1 MNPIICPFVF
11 HHVPFFVENP
21 FPTLPYTLV
30 RFILEFRAI
39 LKEYAH
45 QSRHATLDV

>member
-1 MNPIICPFVF
+1 MTFLCQKPL
-11 HHVPFFVENP
+11 
-21 FPTLPYTLV
+21 PTLPYTMF

-45 QSRHATLDV
+45 QSRHATLDSHERLSMS